1 MSLAQTSLFDHADP
15 DEDARALAE
24 AEDALASGQLIGHQA
39 LRDWLLSWGQPE
51 ELPPPSVDQ

>member
-39 LRDWLLSWGQPE
+39 MRYWLLSWGQPE